1 MKAASPYLRALAA
14 WIVIIAAE
22 SVHGT
27 IRELFISP
35 AVGDLL
41 ARQISFF
48 TGLIIIF
55 CIALLL
61 IRWIGARALRD
72 LLLIGL
78 LWSVLTFC
86 FEIWIGILVFGLTWD
101 QILKD
106 YDLFSGR
113 LMTLGLIAML
123 LMPLAAKRIREG
135 VG

>member
-61 IRWIGARALRD
+61 IRWIGARARRD

-86 FEIWIGILVFGLTWD
+86 FEIGMGILVFGLTWD

>member
-61 IRWIGARALRD
+61 IRWIGARARRD

>member
-1 MKAASPYLRALAA
+1 MKAASPYLRALVA

>member
-101 QILKD
+101 QVLKD